1 MKMDLCNSLNIK
13 QNQLIN
19 IRYALNDYSKKR
31 SEKLVLSSG
40 SKNCDEIFGGGL
52 YTGKKYLI
60 FGANKTGKT
69 QICHQICVQAYKNFS
84 RIYEKLKNVRFVYY
98 FDTEN
103 TFRPERIRDIANEF
117 KYDYKK
123 VLKSILVTKI
133 LSNSAFLLTL
143 NDLENLIEK
152 KPYGVLIIDTLNN
165 HFRSEQG
172 EKRISYKKSKDTFI
186 EIIKKINSLTK
197 TYNLITIATAQV
209 APNLFENAFIRV
221 LPAGNHFI
229 NNYFSE
235 YLYLNRKEEGKY
247 YIHNVNSSA
256 NPEKRLLYKIT
267 SSGIQDYKI

>member
-1 MKMDLCNSLNIK
+1 MINQILGIDKHQVIKLQNIHDT
-13 QNQLIN
+13 LEIN
-19 IRYALNDYSKKR
+19 RNKIYILA
-31 SEKLVLSSG
+31 SG
-40 SKNCDEIFGGGL
+40 AKNFDDTIGGGF
-52 YTGKKYLI
+52 YKGNKYLI

-152 KPYGVLIIDTLNN
+152 NPYGVLIIDTLNN

-267 SSGIQDYKI
+267 SAGIQDYKI